1 MDNQE
6 IAKILDD
13 VGDMLDIKGEM
24 PFKIRAYHRAAN
36 SIRSLPED
44 INKISKEERL
54 SQIPAVGKGIADRIQ
69 ELLSTGKMGF
79 YEALKEDIPSQILEL
94 MQIPGLGPRKAK
106 QLYDE
111 LNITTIQELHAAVEA
126 HRLVPLRGMNAK
138 TESNILRGIEELRKF
153 RERILLFEA
162 YPISERILKRLRTH
176 LAVKRADAAGSLRR
190 MRDTIGDIDLLVA
203 SEDPTKVMDFFC
215 HLPEVVRILAKGSTK
230 SSVIVKTGLQVD
242 IRVVTPEQYG
252 SALQYFTGSKEHSV
266 HLRDIAKKRGFKISE
281 YGIFE
286 VETGKRLGGATE
298 EEIYQELGMD
308 WIPPVL
314 REDKGEIEAALEHR
328 LPKLVERH
336 DLRGDLH
343 VHSRW
348 SDGLNSIR
356 EMAEKAI
363 ELGYEY
369 ICFADHA
376 EKLKVAGGLTP
387 EEIEKRQKEIDGLNE
402 EFKGRVT
409 ILAGAEL
416 NIDNDGTVD
425 YPDALLERFDV
436 VTASIHKGFNQSK
449 EQLTER
455 TIKAMENRHI
465 DIIGHPTG
473 RILGKRPPFALD
485 VDLVLDAAAKTG
497 TFVELNSFPDRL
509 DLKDDYLREAKRRGV
524 KIVISTDAH
533 LANHL
538 RYISYGVSEAQ
549 RGWLEPG
556 DVANTLPLDELKNLL
571 GRDF

>member
-13 VGDMLDIKGEM
+13 IGDMLDIKGEM

-69 ELLSTGKMGF
+69 ELLSTGKMSF
-79 YEALKEDIPSQILEL
+79 YEALQEDIPSQILEL

-314 REDKGEIEAALEHR
+314 REDKGEIDAALEHR
-328 LPKLVERH
+328 LPKLVERQ

-455 TIKAMENRHI
+455 TIRAMENRHI
-465 DIIGHPTG
+465 DVIGHPTG

-485 VDLVLDAAAKTG
+485 VDLVLEAAAKTG
-497 TFVELNSFPDRL
+497 TFMELNSFPDRL

>member
-54 SQIPAVGKGIADRIQ
+54 SRIPAVGKGIADRIQ
-69 ELLSTGKMGF
+69 ELLSTGKMSF
-79 YEALKEDIPSQILEL
+79 YEALQEDIPSQILEL

-153 RERILLFEA
+153 RERMLLFEA

-176 LAVKRADAAGSLRR
+176 PAVKRADAAGSLRR

-455 TIKAMENRHI
+455 TIKAMGNRHI
-465 DIIGHPTG
+465 DVIGHPTG

-485 VDLVLDAAAKTG
+485 VDLVLEAAAKTG
-497 TFVELNSFPDRL
+497 TFMELNSFPDRL

-556 DVANTLPLDELKNLL
+556 DVANTLSLDELRNLL
-571 GRDF
+571 GSGL